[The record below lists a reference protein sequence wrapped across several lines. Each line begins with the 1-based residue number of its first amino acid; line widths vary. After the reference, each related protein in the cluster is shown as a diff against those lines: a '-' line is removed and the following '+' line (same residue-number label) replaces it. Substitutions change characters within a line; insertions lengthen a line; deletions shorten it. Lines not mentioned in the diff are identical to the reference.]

1 MIQKNH
7 PLKKHNTFGIDV
19 KANTFITFNS
29 EIQAQDYLKS
39 KIPAKENILILGG
52 GSNILFTGNY
62 QGIVLHPGFDE
73 IKVVK
78 ADNKQVCIYAE
89 AGIEWDGLVEWAVAN
104 NMGGLENLSGI
115 PGNVGA
121 APIQNIGAYGAEV
134 SDVINRVFALSTDDG
149 SKRVFSK
156 QECSFGY
163 RNSIFK
169 GELKNQYMITA
180 VEFML
185 NNSPGNFNLTYGN
198 LEQEILKYGAPSLKS
213 VRKAVTEIRKD
224 KLPDPAYKGN
234 AGSFFKNPVISKD
247 RFVDLKSRFN
257 DIPSWKL
264 GDNSYKIPAAW
275 LIEKAGWKGRKYG
288 RTAVHS
294 RQALVLVNDNNASGS
309 EILELSNLI
318 IDDVK
323 DKTGIVLSR
332 EVNVV

>member
-1 MIQKNH
+1 MTQKDY

-19 KANTFITFNS
+19 EANTFITFNS
-29 EIQAQDYLKS
+29 EKQAQDYLRS
-39 KIPAKENILILGG
+39 KIPAKENFLILGG

-62 QGIVLHPGFDE
+62 HGIVLHPGFDE
-73 IKVVK
+73 ITVVK
-78 ADNKQVCIYAE
+78 ADSKQVCVYAE
-89 AGIEWDGLVEWAVAN
+89 AGLAWDDLVEWAVEN

-156 QECSFGY
+156 QECNFGY

-169 GELKNQYMITA
+169 SELKNQYMITA

-185 NNSPGNFNLTYGN
+185 NNSPDNFNLTYGN
-198 LEQEILKYGAPSLKS
+198 LEQEVLKYGVPSLKS
-213 VRKAVTEIRKD
+213 VRKAVTTIRAD

-247 RFVDLKSRFN
+247 RFVDIKNRYN

-264 GDNSYKIPAAW
+264 DDDSYKIPAAW

-294 RQALVLVNDNNASGS
+294 RQALVLVNDNNANGS

-323 DKTGIVLSR
+323 NKTGIILNR